1 MTTISDMSS
10 GTGVNRNT
18 LRLAAA
24 LVGVGGLMCA
34 AGAAM
39 TAVVAIG
46 AIRRWTEQLDERPS
60 QMARRRWSQA
70 RAATSAGL
78 EAWRNEKP
86 AMASSAAG

>member
-1 MTTISDMSS
+1 MTTISD
-10 GTGVNRNT
+10 RNT
-18 LRLAAA
+18 LRLAAC

-34 AGAAM
+34 AGAAL
-39 TAVVAIG
+39 TAAITVG
-46 AIRRWTEQLDERPS
+46 AIRRWTEQLEETPS

-86 AMASSAAG
+86 AMAGSAAG

>member
-10 GTGVNRNT
+10 GPGVNRNT
-18 LRLAAA
+18 LRLAAG
-24 LVGVGGLMCA
+24 LIGVGGLMCA

-39 TAVVAIG
+39 TAVIAVG

-70 RAATSAGL
+70 RAATAAGIG
-78 EAWRNEKP
+78 AWRNEKP
-86 AMASSAAG
+86 AMAGPQ